1 MTTIIWLSY
10 SFLWLNFLNLLEVG
24 NLISFATVE
33 RSPALCLYQVSW
45 RLIFMFAGMKVSSMW
60 ENISKVQG
68 SRCFP
73 VWKWEFYFNK
83 DYFTGDD
90 GTCIPPYSNTP
101 SLEISTIYLDKILK
115 ATIKEWINPLLFIRP
130 ALKNN
135 VLIMN
140 PHLSGM
146 FYHHNIV
153 SFITAT
159 IAGSPANVGQ
169 GGDMGQG
176 EAGPWDLQDSA
187 VNIVWSVVTP
197 CRMPAPSFVSFS
209 SKQSVT
215 TKFRKS
221 LPSLPGVNHCV
232 KSLKFCLKHSL
243 G

>member
-1 MTTIIWLSY
+1 MSLSSFMATDFY
-10 SFLWLNFLNLLEVG
+10 VCWYESFLNVG
-24 NLISFATVE
+24 KHIQ
-33 RSPALCLYQVSW
+33 R
-45 RLIFMFAGMKVSSMW
+45 AGVKM
-60 ENISKVQG
+60 
-68 SRCFP
+68 FP

-90 GTCIPPYSNTP
+90 GTCIPPYSNIP

-159 IAGSPANVGQ
+159 IAESPANVGQ

-187 VNIVWSVVTP
+187 VNIVRSVVTP
-197 CRMPAPSFVSFS
+197 CRMPAPSFVLFS